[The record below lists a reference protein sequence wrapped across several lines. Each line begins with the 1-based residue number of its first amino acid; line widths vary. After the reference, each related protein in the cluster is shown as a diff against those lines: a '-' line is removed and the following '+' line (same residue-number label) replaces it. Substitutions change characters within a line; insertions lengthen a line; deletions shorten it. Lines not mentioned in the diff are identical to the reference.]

1 MRPKISKQKSHRL
14 KAKKKAVPMY
24 SVQYVLY
31 DPRTLVER
39 EAGEYGK
46 HPALVR
52 FTGNTISIRRPDGS
66 LVTTG
71 TLPYTQPLGF
81 WPTVLS

>member
-1 MRPKISKQKSHRL
+1 
-14 KAKKKAVPMY
+14 MY
-24 SVQYVLY
+24 SVQYVIY

-71 TLPYTQPLGF
+71 TPRTLSSKDLGQ
-81 WPTVLS
+81 LYIAKLGIRCG